1 MTYFVENY
9 SIYGQRYCGTVN
21 AKKPKEALKKYFLY
35 YNLDNKTIEYCK
47 RFPRFAGCDFSL
59 LCTETGRKSYFIVM

>member
-1 MTYFVENY
+1 MKYY
-9 SIYGQRYCGTVN
+9 
-21 AKKPKEALKKYFLY
+21 KLKYLLY